1 MVKAVPMKLPPE
13 FEWKEL
19 VSEDGKIGGAA
30 LELCGMRIA
39 SVVPRRQGW
48 MVVVSPMEEPELAHP
63 DVAVRS
69 VPDGKR
75 WMAKWAHIH
84 SARLNA
90 YVRRTGQVSRRREAD
105 AASTADC

>member
-30 LELCGMRIA
+30 LELCGTRIA

-48 MVVVSPMEEPELAHP
+48 MVVISLMEEPELSHP

-69 VPDGKR
+69 VSDGMR

-90 YVRRTGQVSRRREAD
+90 YVRRTAPASRHSEAD